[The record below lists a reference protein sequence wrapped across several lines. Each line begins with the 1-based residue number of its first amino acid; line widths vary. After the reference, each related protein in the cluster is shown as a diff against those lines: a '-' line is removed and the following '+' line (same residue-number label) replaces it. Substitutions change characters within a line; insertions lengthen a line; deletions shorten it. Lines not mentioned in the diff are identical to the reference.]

1 MLITFIVHSAPN
13 ANAAAAWHR
22 ANTHGHAV
30 KNAAA
35 SPAAL
40 KGKWSSS
47 GLRGS
52 RGGSEGEAV
61 GLEALL
67 DEVRGDDGHLEAGG
81 AGLG

>member
-1 MLITFIVHSAPN
+1 MLTFTVHSAPN
-13 ANAAAAWHR
+13 ANAAAGWHR
-22 ANTHGHAV
+22 ANNTHGHAV

-67 DEVRGDDGHLEAGG
+67 DEVRGDDGHLGAGG